1 MPTSPKE
8 SHASDTE
15 GGERPLRER
24 LRNATIKSVPQS
36 ADTTATA
43 TSQPEPEP
51 EKPRS
56 KLQRKR
62 SHEHVENLEEEPAH
76 KSRQARKNKRSRDN
90 SPEDKVVEQPGKRK
104 SSELERDDQPVA
116 VDAPQPSAPSTTTTT
131 ATEADGLNKS
141 DESPK
146 TKRSKVDD
154 TTSADTIS
162 QTTSDAKATIESEGK
177 TAEEPAQQP
186 KPTTKIPAGS
196 GFANTSASSPFA
208 SLATTKSPTE
218 NPSSTTSAFA
228 SSAFGAL
235 AGSSTS
241 AFGTLGQNKT
251 LSSFASPGSTPAPGE
266 DGAKPAPTTSAFGGL
281 ASTASPFASAGSSA
295 FGSGASGFGKLGN
308 GFGGGFGGLGGGSK
322 LTSFASS
329 GTPGVIG
336 SSTKTGITTFGAP
349 AEDEEEQS
357 GDDGEEES
365 GAKSPKLIVDED
377 KKDTRFFEQDIET
390 GEEGETTEYTCRAKL
405 YNFVDKKE
413 WKERGIGVI
422 RLNVTEPKP
431 DDKDSTIKAR
441 LVMRADGSH
450 RVILNT
456 PVQKDLKYGDVHG
469 NRPTGHFM
477 SLMGS
482 LDGKPL
488 LEILQLKLRPQSA
501 MELWDHITSLQEQ
514 M

>member
-1 MPTSPKE
+1 ITATKMPTSPKE

-36 ADTTATA
+36 ADTTATTTA

-62 SHEHVENLEEEPAH
+62 SHEDVENPEEEPAH
-76 KSRQARKNKRSRDN
+76 KSRQARKNKRSREN
-90 SPEDKVVEQPGKRK
+90 SPEDKVAEQPGKRK

-116 VDAPQPSAPSTTTTT
+116 VDAPQPSAPSTSTAT

-154 TTSADTIS
+154 TTSTDTIS

-218 NPSSTTSAFA
+218 QPSSTTSAFA

-251 LSSFASPGSTPAPGE
+251 LSSFASPGSTAAPGE

-295 FGSGASGFGKLGN
+295 FGSGTSGFGKLGN

-336 SSTKTGITTFGAP
+336 SSTKTGITAFGAP

-357 GDDGEEES
+357 GDDGEE
-365 GAKSPKLIVDED
+365 
-377 KKDTRFFEQDIET
+377 
-390 GEEGETTEYTCRAKL
+390 
-405 YNFVDKKE
+405 
-413 WKERGIGVI
+413 
-422 RLNVTEPKP
+422 
-431 DDKDSTIKAR
+431 DS
-441 LVMRADGSH
+441 
-450 RVILNT
+450 
-456 PVQKDLKYGDVHG
+456 
-469 NRPTGHFM
+469 
-477 SLMGS
+477 
-482 LDGKPL
+482 
-488 LEILQLKLRPQSA
+488 
-501 MELWDHITSLQEQ
+501 
-514 M
+514 

>member
-24 LRNATIKSVPQS
+24 LRNATIKSVPQP

-62 SHEHVENLEEEPAH
+62 SHEDVENPEEEPAH
-76 KSRQARKNKRSRDN
+76 KSRQARKNKRSREN
-90 SPEDKVVEQPGKRK
+90 SPEDKVVEQPSKRK

-116 VDAPQPSAPSTTTTT
+116 VDAPQPSAPSTSTTN
-131 ATEADGLNKS
+131 ATESDGLTQS

-154 TTSADTIS
+154 TTGTDTIS
-162 QTTSDAKATIESEGK
+162 QTTSDAKAAVESEGK
-177 TAEEPAQQP
+177 TAEKPAQQP
-186 KPTTKIPAGS
+186 QPATKIPAGS

-208 SLATTKSPTE
+208 SLANTKSPSE
-218 NPSSTTSAFA
+218 QPSSTTSAFA

-266 DGAKPAPTTSAFGGL
+266 DGAKPAPTPSAFGGL

-308 GFGGGFGGLGGGSK
+308 GFGGGFGGLGSGQK

-336 SSTKTGITTFGAP
+336 SSTKTGITAFGAP
-349 AEDEEEQS
+349 AEDEDEQS
-357 GDDGEEES
+357 GDDGEEDS

-377 KKDTRFFEQDIET
+377 KKDERFFEQDS
-390 GEEGETTEYTCRAKL
+390 KS
-405 YNFVDKKE
+405 
-413 WKERGIGVI
+413 
-422 RLNVTEPKP
+422 P
-431 DDKDSTIKAR
+431 
-441 LVMRADGSH
+441 
-450 RVILNT
+450 ILHNSC
-456 PVQKDLKYGDVHG
+456 V
-469 NRPTGHFM
+469 
-477 SLMGS
+477 S
-482 LDGKPL
+482 
-488 LEILQLKLRPQSA
+488 
-501 MELWDHITSLQEQ
+501 
-514 M
+514 

>member
-24 LRNATIKSVPQS
+24 LRNASIKSVQQP
-36 ADTTATA
+36 ADATTTA

-51 EKPRS
+51 EKPRT

-62 SHEHVENLEEEPAH
+62 SHEDVENPEEEPAH
-76 KSRQARKNKRSRDN
+76 KSRQARKNKRSREN
-90 SPEDKVVEQPGKRK
+90 SPEDKVVEQASKRK
-104 SSELERDDQPVA
+104 SSELERDDEPVA
-116 VDAPQPSAPSTTTTT
+116 VEVPQPSATSTAT
-131 ATEADGLNKS
+131 ATEVDDLTKS
-141 DESPK
+141 NESPK

-154 TTSADTIS
+154 TTSADTTS
-162 QTTSDAKATIESEGK
+162 QTTSDAKTTIESEEK
-177 TAEEPAQQP
+177 TAEEPTQQP

-196 GFANTSASSPFA
+196 GFENTSASSPFA

-218 NPSSTTSAFA
+218 NSSSTSSAFA

-241 AFGTLGQNKT
+241 AFGALGQNKT

-266 DGAKPAPTTSAFGGL
+266 DGAKPAPTPSAFGGL
-281 ASTASPFASAGSSA
+281 ASTASPFATASSSA

-308 GFGGGFGGLGGGSK
+308 GFGGGFGGLSGGPK

-336 SSTKTGITTFGAP
+336 SSTKTGITAFGAP
-349 AEDEEEQS
+349 AEDKEEQS
-357 GDDGEEES
+357 GDDGEDDS

-413 WKERGIGVI
+413 WKERGVGVI
-422 RLNVTEPKP
+422 RLNVTEAKP
-431 DDKDSTIKAR
+431 DDEDSSIKAR

-477 SLMGS
+477 SLIGS
-482 LDGKPL
+482 LDGKPQ
-488 LEILQLKLRPQSA
+488 LEILQLKLRPQFA

>member
-24 LRNATIKSVPQS
+24 LRNATIKSVHQP
-36 ADTTATA
+36 ADTTA
-43 TSQPEPEP
+43 TSQPEPEH
-51 EKPRS
+51 EKPRA

-62 SHEHVENLEEEPAH
+62 SHEDVENPEEEPAH
-76 KSRQARKNKRSRDN
+76 KSRQARKNKRSREN
-90 SPEDKVVEQPGKRK
+90 SPEDKVVEQSSKRK
-104 SSELERDDQPVA
+104 SSELERDDEPVA
-116 VDAPQPSAPSTTTTT
+116 VEAPQPSAPSTSTAT
-131 ATEADGLNKS
+131 ATEADGLTKS

-146 TKRSKVDD
+146 TKRSKVHD

-162 QTTSDAKATIESEGK
+162 QPTSDAKATIEPEGK
-177 TAEEPAQQP
+177 TAEEPTQQAE
-186 KPTTKIPAGS
+186 PTTKIPAGS

-208 SLATTKSPTE
+208 SLAATKSPTE
-218 NPSSTTSAFA
+218 QPSSTSSAFA

-241 AFGTLGQNKT
+241 AFGALGQNKT

-266 DGAKPAPTTSAFGGL
+266 DGAKAAPTPSAFGGGL

-308 GFGGGFGGLGGGSK
+308 GFGGGFGGLGGAPK

-336 SSTKTGITTFGAP
+336 SSTRTGITAFGAP
-349 AEDEEEQS
+349 TEDEEEQS
-357 GDDGEEES
+357 GEDGEDES

-377 KKDTRFFEQDIET
+377 KKDTRFFEQDS
-390 GEEGETTEYTCRAKL
+390 ETTEYTCRAKL
-405 YNFVDKKE
+405 YYFVDKKE

-422 RLNVTEPKP
+422 RLNVTEPKSG
-431 DDKDSTIKAR
+431 DENSTIKAR

-456 PVQKDLKYGDVHG
+456 PIQKDLKYGDVHG
-469 NRPTGHFM
+469 NKPSGHF
-477 SLMGS
+477 
-482 LDGKPL
+482 
-488 LEILQLKLRPQSA
+488 LRPQFA
-501 MELWDHITSLQEQ
+501 VELWDHITSLQEQ

>member
-8 SHASDTE
+8 SHVSDTE
-15 GGERPLRER
+15 GGEKPLRER
-24 LRNATIKSVPQS
+24 LRNASIKSAPQP
-36 ADTTATA
+36 AGTTPAA
-43 TSQPEPEP
+43 TSQPEPE
-51 EKPRS
+51 KVGA

-62 SHEHVENLEEEPAH
+62 SHEHVENPDEEPAH
-76 KSRQARKNKRSRDN
+76 KSNQARKNKRSREN

-104 SSELERDDQPVA
+104 SSELERDDEPVA
-116 VDAPQPSAPSTTTTT
+116 VEAPQHSAPSTST
-131 ATEADGLNKS
+131 APSTGAEGLIKS

-146 TKRSKVDD
+146 TKRSRVDD
-154 TTSADTIS
+154 KTSADTTS
-162 QTTSDAKATIESEGK
+162 QTTSDVKATTAPDGK
-177 TAEEPAQQP
+177 TVEDPTQQV

-208 SLATTKSPTE
+208 SLANTKSPSE
-218 NPSSTTSAFA
+218 QPQPATSAFA

-251 LSSFASPGSTPAPGE
+251 LSSFASPGSTPAPGD
-266 DGAKPAPTTSAFGGL
+266 DGAKPTPTPSAFGGL
-281 ASTASPFASAGSSA
+281 SSTASPFAAAGS
-295 FGSGASGFGKLGN
+295 SGFGKLGN
-308 GFGGGFGGLGGGSK
+308 GFGGGFGGLSSGSK

-336 SSTKTGITTFGAP
+336 SSTKTGITAFGAP
-349 AEDEEEQS
+349 AQEEEEQS
-357 GDDGEEES
+357 GDEGEDDA
-365 GAKSPKLIVDED
+365 GVKSPKLIVDED
-377 KKDTRFFEQDIET
+377 KKDERFYEQDIET

-413 WKERGIGVI
+413 WKERGVGVL

-431 DDKDSTIKAR
+431 DDEDSTIKAR
-441 LVMRADGSH
+441 IVMRADGSH

-456 PVQKDLKYGDVHG
+456 PVQKALKYGDVRG
-469 NRPTGHFM
+469 ERPTGHFM
-477 SLMGS
+477 SLVGS
-482 LDGKPL
+482 LDGKPQ
-488 LEILQLKLRPQSA
+488 LEVLQLKLRPQFA
-501 MELWDHITSLQEQ
+501 MELWDHITDLQNQ